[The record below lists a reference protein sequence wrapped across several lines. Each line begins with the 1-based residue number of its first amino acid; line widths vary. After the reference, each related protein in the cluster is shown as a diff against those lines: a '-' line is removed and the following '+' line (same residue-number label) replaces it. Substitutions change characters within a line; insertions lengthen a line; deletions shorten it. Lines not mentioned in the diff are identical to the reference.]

1 MIIQYMG
8 SDMYTLHLTSGKEI
22 ELSEADIEEI
32 VNENIAI
39 KTKIN
44 NLENDVAKYRD
55 YYHRADSKLELNR
68 ENMRLIETTLNDHT
82 LTINERVTLIREQ
95 LKGDYHEC

>member
-32 VNENIAI
+32 VNENIAT
-39 KTKIN
+39 KTKIL

-95 LKGDYHEC
+95 LKGD

>member
-32 VNENIAI
+32 VNENIVN
-39 KTKIN
+39 KTKIL

-55 YYHRADSKLELNR
+55 YYHRADSKLETHR
-68 ENMRLIETTLNDHT
+68 EKMKLLDNTLNNHDI
-82 LTINERVTLIREQ
+82 TINERVTLIREQ
-95 LKGDYHEC
+95 LKIE

>member
-95 LKGDYHEC
+95 LKGD